1 MARIPEE
8 TVNKIIDAID
18 IVDVVGD
25 FVSLK
30 RRGANYIACCPF
42 HNEKTPSFYVSPS
55 KGIYKCFGCGKSG
68 SAISFV
74 MEHESLSYVEALEY
88 LAGKYHI
95 PVEREAEDPEYEQRR
110 SLKESMMV
118 VSEFAMKHFK
128 ANLLEGEGKNIG
140 YQYFLSRGLEPATI
154 EKYGL
159 GWSMSSRH
167 ALIDDARANG
177 YKEEYLVST
186 GLCIKREDRSGNGSN
201 GASTSASAVNG
212 TRSGEKIYDRF
223 YERAMF
229 PVHNETG
236 RVIAFGGRTLRS
248 DYKTIG
254 IGKYVN
260 SPESEI
266 YDKSR
271 TLYGLYFAKS
281 AISREDNCILVEGYL
296 DVLSMH
302 QLGIT
307 NVVAS
312 SGTSLT
318 VPQIKLIKRYT
329 SNVTIIYDG
338 DSAGIHAALRGIG
351 LVLKEGLNVSVV
363 LLPDGDD
370 PDSYS
375 RKHSLDEVR
384 DFISEHRQDFI
395 EFKTS
400 LLLQEAGHD
409 PLKRANLINDIAD
422 TIALIPDPI
431 VRASYV
437 KSSAARFEM
446 DEQLLYDRANNSR
459 EKMIQADIKEEQLA
473 RQRAE
478 RMERIERESSSA
490 ANGDGRLSDSGASSN
505 GSSSS
510 GAFSGGNDSRFGGAA
525 SSSGSLSSSGAF
537 SGGND
542 SRFGGGDGGASNGI
556 GGDNRFGAG
565 TFGLNGGE
573 GYGTAAAS
581 SGGVSSGGF
590 NGESPYGTSAGI
602 QTAGPVVITN
612 RQLAASERELL
623 WFMLLYGFR
632 QVKFDVDSP
641 YYTETPQTVVDM
653 IDSVLTDE
661 SNEMLFI
668 NPSYR
673 KVYDIYI
680 QMYYDTGLEERVLME
695 RLRNSGDDEVRTV
708 VMDILVDKHLLS
720 IKNFE
725 NSIRTPDTMISKS
738 LPWAIQNYQLER
750 IKLQLADL
758 QKAMLAEPDK
768 LEEHSARFMELTR
781 TKNLLSKKLGKV

>member
-68 SAISFV
+68 SAINFV

-95 PVEREAEDPEYEQRR
+95 HVEREAEDPEYEQRR

-128 ANLLEGEGKNIG
+128 ANLLKDEGKNIG

-186 GLCIKREDRSGNGSN
+186 GLCIKREDRSRNASSAGTSTNGN
-201 GASTSASAVNG
+201 AVNG

-375 RKHSLDEVR
+375 RKHSLDEVK
-384 DFISEHRQDFI
+384 DFISGHRQDFI

-446 DEQLLYDRANNSR
+446 DEQLLYDRANSSR

-478 RMERIERESSSA
+478 RGS
-490 ANGDGRLSDSGASSN
+490 ASSN
-505 GSSSS
+505 GLSL
-510 GAFSGGNDSRFGGAA
+510 GDNDSQFGGAA
-525 SSSGSLSSSGAF
+525 SQVGDSSRFGDDTTG
-537 SGGND
+537 
-542 SRFGGGDGGASNGI
+542 FGGGDGSAATGV
-556 GGDNRFGAG
+556 GDSG
-565 TFGLNGGE
+565 
-573 GYGTAAAS
+573 GYGTGAAS
-581 SGGVSSGGF
+581 SGGAPSGGASSGGAPSGGF
-590 NGESPYGTSAGI
+590 NGESSYGSSAGI

-612 RQLAASERELL
+612 RQLAASEKELL

-680 QMYYDTGLEERVLME
+680 QMYYDDGLDEKVLME
-695 RLRNSGDDEVRTV
+695 RLRNSPDDDVRMV

-725 NSIRTPDTMISKS
+725 NSIRTVDTMLIKS

-750 IKLQLADL
+750 IKMQLADI
-758 QKAMLAEPDK
+758 QKAMLADPDR
-768 LEEHSARFMELTR
+768 LADLSARFMELTR